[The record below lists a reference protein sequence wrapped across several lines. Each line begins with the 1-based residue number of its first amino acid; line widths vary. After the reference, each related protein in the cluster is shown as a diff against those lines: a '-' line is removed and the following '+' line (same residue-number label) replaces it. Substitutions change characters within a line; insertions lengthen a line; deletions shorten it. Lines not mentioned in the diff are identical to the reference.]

1 MFLGVFLSQSVGK
14 DALQQFYV
22 RRADFEF
29 LGIKSFDAGGLLP
42 AKVAFVSLHSHDFA
56 RAGYSEPSFGPLMGF
71 HLRHDLISS
80 PIPLSL
86 FFLVLAGH

>member
-1 MFLGVFLSQSVGK
+1 MFLGVFLSQSVGT
-14 DALQQFYV
+14 DALHTFYV
-22 RRADFEF
+22 RRPDFEF

-56 RAGYSEPSFGPLMGF
+56 RAGYSEPSLGPLMGF